1 MALNVQPITGAVG
14 NGDKPLGDKPLIALP
29 FLKNSS
35 IVHGAGLTAS
45 LGAAVNGMAGEIS

>member
-1 MALNVQPITGAVG
+1 MNVQPITGVVG
-14 NGDKPLGDKPLIALP
+14 NGDKPLIALP